1 VVSLITLEGIEQAVT
16 SLNYSNKNV
25 AKYRL
30 IHLIR
35 QFHTDESF
43 TEAAEGIAT
52 DELVKELWDI
62 GDDYESIRKKR
73 KNFSCV
79 KSSLNAELQ
88 KLYREGKNPE
98 GIIIGS
104 DNSFTMSEEA
114 KDKVLAK
121 FGLDVTPDGD
131 TSLEQIMAVLQMVKE
146 SLADRIDIEDAD
158 SANTLDKIDQLAD
171 IIKGLTEKS
180 GSVGSQDDSEIDD
193 PEEVEE
199 VEVLE
204 EDEVLEEVEEIEE
217 LAEDDILEEVADADL
232 EEGAEDF
239 EEVEEVDDLAE
250 DEILEEV
257 ADADS
262 EEGAEDFEKVEEVE
276 DFEEVE
282 EVEDFEEVEEVE
294 DLAEDEILEEVA
306 DADLEEGAE
315 ALEEVEEVEELAED
329 DILEEVTDI
338 DLEEG
343 AEDFEEVEVVEELA
357 EDEVLEEVEVGD
369 NEFEGDEAADDFEG
383 VEEEH
388 EPEEVGLPDDSLG
401 QEYSDEESEKIDQ
414 DKLLAEQFD
423 GFLGTMDRYY
433 NQYILIPEGEYIIGS
448 RNGRKDARPEQ
459 NVRLSS
465 FYIGQYPV
473 VNGLFE
479 IFVEKTGYKT
489 FAEKIGYGTVYYGR
503 FQKAKDERTGL
514 ITSTWNSSL
523 HCENVEGACW
533 YQPSGPGSTLH
544 NKRTHPVVQITRED
558 AMAFAA
564 WTGKRLPTEAE
575 WEVAARTASGW
586 IYPWG
591 PDWRN
596 DSCNLEESCI
606 GDTTPVDQYI
616 EFKND
621 LGIVDAM
628 GNVME
633 WTSDGLEMT
642 SNKANESGY
651 YIAKGGNWVSGNDI
665 KLFDQSKLEP
675 ESHSNILGFRCVAY

>member
-1 VVSLITLEGIEQAVT
+1 MVSLITLEGIEQAVN

-30 IHLIR
+30 VHLIR
-35 QFHTDESF
+35 QFHADESF

-62 GDDYESIRKKR
+62 GDDYESIRKRR

-98 GIIIGS
+98 GIIIGP
-104 DNSFTMSEEA
+104 DNYFTMSEEA
-114 KDKVLAK
+114 KDTVLAK

-131 TSLEQIMAVLQMVKE
+131 TSLEQIMAVLQMVRE
-146 SLADRIDIEDAD
+146 SLADHIDIEDAA

-171 IIKGLTEKS
+171 FIKGLTEKS
-180 GSVGSQDDSEIDD
+180 GLAGSQDDSEIDD

-199 VEVLE
+199 VEDLE
-204 EDEVLEEVEEIEE
+204 ETEALEEVEEVEE
-217 LAEDDILEEVADADL
+217 FAEDDILEEVADADL

-239 EEVEEVDDLAE
+239 EEVEEVEELAE
-250 DEILEEV
+250 DDILEEV
-257 ADADS
+257 TDIDL
-262 EEGAEDFEKVEEVE
+262 EELAE

-282 EVEDFEEVEEVE
+282 KVE

-306 DADLEEGAE
+306 DADLEEGA
-315 ALEEVEEVEELAED
+315 
-329 DILEEVTDI
+329 
-338 DLEEG
+338 
-343 AEDFEEVEVVEELA
+343 
-357 EDEVLEEVEVGD
+357 
-369 NEFEGDEAADDFEG
+369 EAADDFEG

-401 QEYSDEESEKIDQ
+401 QEYSDEESEKIDK

-448 RNGRKDARPEQ
+448 RNGKKDARPEQ

-503 FQKAKDERTGL
+503 FQKTKDERTGL
-514 ITSTWNSSL
+514 MTSTWNSSL

-533 YQPSGPGSTLH
+533 YQPFGPGSTLH

-564 WTGKRLPTEAE
+564 WTGKKLPTEVE

-606 GDTTPVDQYI
+606 GDTTPVDQYA

-621 LGIVDAM
+621 FGIADTM

-633 WTSDGLEMT
+633 WTLDGLET
-642 SNKANESGY
+642 ISNKANESGY

-665 KLFDQSKLEP
+665 KLFDRSQLEP
-675 ESHSNILGFRCVAY
+675 ETHSNILGFRCVAN

>member
-1 VVSLITLEGIEQAVT
+1 
-16 SLNYSNKNV
+16 
-25 AKYRL
+25 
-30 IHLIR
+30 
-35 QFHTDESF
+35 
-43 TEAAEGIAT
+43 
-52 DELVKELWDI
+52 
-62 GDDYESIRKKR
+62 
-73 KNFSCV
+73 
-79 KSSLNAELQ
+79 
-88 KLYREGKNPE
+88 
-98 GIIIGS
+98 
-104 DNSFTMSEEA
+104 M
-114 KDKVLAK
+114 
-121 FGLDVTPDGD
+121 
-131 TSLEQIMAVLQMVKE
+131 
-146 SLADRIDIEDAD
+146 
-158 SANTLDKIDQLAD
+158 
-171 IIKGLTEKS
+171 
-180 GSVGSQDDSEIDD
+180 
-193 PEEVEE
+193 
-199 VEVLE
+199 
-204 EDEVLEEVEEIEE
+204 
-217 LAEDDILEEVADADL
+217 
-232 EEGAEDF
+232 AEDF
-239 EEVEEVDDLAE
+239 EEVEE
-250 DEILEEV
+250 
-257 ADADS
+257 
-262 EEGAEDFEKVEEVE
+262 
-276 DFEEVE
+276 
-282 EVEDFEEVEEVE
+282 
-294 DLAEDEILEEVA
+294 
-306 DADLEEGAE
+306 
-315 ALEEVEEVEELAED
+315 
-329 DILEEVTDI
+329 
-338 DLEEG
+338 
-343 AEDFEEVEVVEELA
+343 VEELA

-448 RNGRKDARPEQ
+448 RNGKKDARPEQ

-514 ITSTWNSSL
+514 MTSTWNSSL

-564 WTGKRLPTEAE
+564 WTGKKLPTEAE

-606 GDTTPVDQYI
+606 GDTTPVDQYA

-621 LGIVDAM
+621 FGIADTM

-633 WTSDGLEMT
+633 WTSDGLET
-642 SNKANESGY
+642 ISNKANESGY

-665 KLFDQSKLEP
+665 KLFDRSKLEP
-675 ESHSNILGFRCVAY
+675 ETHSNILGFRCVVY

>member
-1 VVSLITLEGIEQAVT
+1 ME
-16 SLNYSNKNV
+16 
-25 AKYRL
+25 
-30 IHLIR
+30 
-35 QFHTDESF
+35 
-43 TEAAEGIAT
+43 
-52 DELVKELWDI
+52 
-62 GDDYESIRKKR
+62 
-73 KNFSCV
+73 
-79 KSSLNAELQ
+79 
-88 KLYREGKNPE
+88 
-98 GIIIGS
+98 
-104 DNSFTMSEEA
+104 EEA
-114 KDKVLAK
+114 
-121 FGLDVTPDGD
+121 
-131 TSLEQIMAVLQMVKE
+131 
-146 SLADRIDIEDAD
+146 ED
-158 SANTLDKIDQLAD
+158 L
-171 IIKGLTEKS
+171 
-180 GSVGSQDDSEIDD
+180 
-193 PEEVEE
+193 
-199 VEVLE
+199 
-204 EDEVLEEVEEIEE
+204 
-217 LAEDDILEEVADADL
+217 
-232 EEGAEDF
+232 
-239 EEVEEVDDLAE
+239 
-250 DEILEEV
+250 
-257 ADADS
+257 
-262 EEGAEDFEKVEEVE
+262 
-276 DFEEVE
+276 
-282 EVEDFEEVEEVE
+282 EEVEEVE

-315 ALEEVEEVEELAED
+315 DFEEVEEVEDLAED
-329 DILEEVTDI
+329 DILEEVADF
-338 DLEEG
+338 DLEAV
-343 AEDFEEVEVVEELA
+343 AEDFEEVEEVEELA

-448 RNGRKDARPEQ
+448 RNGKKDARPEQ

-514 ITSTWNSSL
+514 MTSTWNSSL

-564 WTGKRLPTEAE
+564 WTGKKLPTEAE

-606 GDTTPVDQYI
+606 GDTTPVDQYA

-621 LGIVDAM
+621 FGIADTM

-633 WTSDGLEMT
+633 WTSDGLET
-642 SNKANESGY
+642 ISNKANESGY

-665 KLFDQSKLEP
+665 KLFDRSKLEP
-675 ESHSNILGFRCVAY
+675 ETHSNILGFRCVVY

>member
-1 VVSLITLEGIEQAVT
+1 
-16 SLNYSNKNV
+16 
-25 AKYRL
+25 
-30 IHLIR
+30 
-35 QFHTDESF
+35 
-43 TEAAEGIAT
+43 
-52 DELVKELWDI
+52 
-62 GDDYESIRKKR
+62 
-73 KNFSCV
+73 
-79 KSSLNAELQ
+79 
-88 KLYREGKNPE
+88 
-98 GIIIGS
+98 
-104 DNSFTMSEEA
+104 MSEEA

-131 TSLEQIMAVLQMVKE
+131 TSLEQIMAVLQMVRE

-158 SANTLDKIDQLAD
+158 SANTLNKIDQLAD
-171 IIKGLTEKS
+171 FIKGITEKA

-199 VEVLE
+199 V
-204 EDEVLEEVEEIEE
+204 EE

-232 EEGAEDF
+232 EEGAEAL
-239 EEVEEVDDLAE
+239 EEVEEVEELAE
-250 DEILEEV
+250 DDILEEV
-257 ADADS
+257 ADADL
-262 EEGAEDFEKVEEVE
+262 
-276 DFEEVE
+276 EEVE
-282 EVEDFEEVEEVE
+282 EVEE
-294 DLAEDEILEEVA
+294 LAEDEILEEVA

-338 DLEEG
+338 DLEEL
-343 AEDFEEVEVVEELA
+343 AEDFEEVEEVEDLA
-357 EDEVLEEVEVGD
+357 EDEVLEEVDVGD

-388 EPEEVGLPDDSLG
+388 EPEEVGLPDDFLR
-401 QEYSDEESEKIDQ
+401 QEYSDEESEKIDK

-459 NVRLSS
+459 NVHLSS

-564 WTGKRLPTEAE
+564 WTGKKLPTEAE
-575 WEVAARTASGW
+575 WEMAARTASGW

-633 WTSDGLEMT
+633 WTLDGLEMT
-642 SNKANESGY
+642 SNKANESRY

-665 KLFDQSKLEP
+665 KLFDRAKLES